1 MRYQKVKNQQTH
13 LHRYNFLMVL
23 WCSIFMIAD
32 GINLSDITQYTLP
45 AYAIASRAGS
55 LIRSSPC
62 HQELKLFKEAVD
74 DRTLW
79 SLRVLDSSGQPK
91 SGFLYGNN
99 YWLGSEG
106 QCYDTLNSAPF
117 ALSPK
122 ILKNN
127 SIYRKSDEELAPFK
141 LNFFVVY
148 IGHNSTLQY
157 HVKQPDENLISLGL
171 CLPATCST
179 GELSKILVE
188 IFNERTLLIG
198 HLNKMDFTLQEVKN
212 ITYDSRPFFNFRMIF
227 MGVLV
232 IITMLIIIVATT
244 YDICIHQKSLRVTD
258 LSDKFATNDKL
269 PYVHPVLHKG
279 LSETT
284 SSRKAEKILMCFSAY
299 TNSKDI
305 FTVSKRGG
313 SIEALHGI
321 RVLGMGWM
329 ILLHTLLFG
338 EPFMDNETMAYR
350 MIQSLPLQVLSN
362 GSVSVDTF
370 FFMSGF
376 LLAYTFFESSR
387 KKSENSSNISWRI
400 FFQRII
406 RRYFRLTPPYVI
418 VIGIA
423 DIVFSWY
430 GKTSQFYIH
439 ERPHETCPAYW
450 WRNIFY
456 INNLFKR
463 SEMCLYWSYYLSN
476 DMQFFIIGSFL
487 LFLSQRY
494 HYTAMG
500 IFSALLIVTT
510 IVGGIIT
517 YMSDYAPTLDEQLS
531 TLEIFYDPPWMR
543 IGPYLVGLA
552 TAYILVIV
560 LRKTLNVKTMTL
572 WLFWFLGLSC
582 IVLVL
587 FGLYERR
594 ISIVP
599 TSFYIALYRTVW
611 SIGIAW
617 IVVACCTNHGGIVN
631 KILSLKI
638 WQPFSKLS
646 YSAYLLNPILI
657 AVLHLSSETS
667 FHVEIIPLAY
677 VACGVFIISYVA
689 AYCLSVMFE
698 LPFFLIVNMYCDRK
712 NKRTID
718 HR

>member
-1 MRYQKVKNQQTH
+1 MGYPTSKNEQTQ
-13 LHRYNFLMVL
+13 LYRYNFLVVL
-23 WCSIFMIAD
+23 WFSMIFRIAD
-32 GINLSDITQYTLP
+32 GINLSDVTQYTLP
-45 AYAIASRAGS
+45 AYAIASRAE
-55 LIRSSPC
+55 LLPRSSLC

-74 DRTLW
+74 NRTLW
-79 SLRVLDSSGQPK
+79 SLRMLDSSGQPK

-99 YWLGSEG
+99 YWLGSEH

-122 ILKNN
+122 ILENN
-127 SIYRKSDEELAPFK
+127 SIYRKSEEELAPFK
-141 LNFFVVY
+141 LNFFAVY
-148 IGHNSTLQY
+148 IVHNSTLQY
-157 HVKQPDENLISLGL
+157 HVKQPDENLITLGL

-179 GELSKILVE
+179 GELSQILVK

-198 HLNKMDFTLQEVKN
+198 HLNRMDFKLQEVKN
-212 ITYDSRPFFNFRMIF
+212 LTYDLHHFVNFRMIF
-227 MGVLV
+227 MGLLI

-244 YDICIHQKSLRVTD
+244 YDLCVHQKYLRVKD
-258 LSDKFATNDKL
+258 LRDNFGNNDA
-269 PYVHPVLHKG
+269 VSHKG

-284 SSRKAEKILMCFSAY
+284 SSRKATKILMCFSAY

-305 FTVSKRGG
+305 FTISKKEG
-313 SIEALHGI
+313 SIDALHGI

-338 EPFMDNETMAYR
+338 ESFMDNKTMAYR

-376 LLAYTFFESSR
+376 LLAYTFLESAR
-387 KKSENSSNISWRI
+387 KKSEDSKNISWQI

-418 VIGIA
+418 IIGTA

-439 ERPHETCPAYW
+439 ERPYETCPSYW
-450 WRNIFY
+450 WRNVFY

-494 HYTAMG
+494 HYTAVG
-500 IFSALLIVTT
+500 IFSTMFLVTT
-510 IVGGIIT
+510 IAAGVIT
-517 YMSDYAPTLDEQLS
+517 YMSDYAPTVDEQLN
-531 TLEIFYDPPWMR
+531 TLDIFYDPPWMR

-552 TAYILVIV
+552 TAYILITV
-560 LRKTLNVKTMTL
+560 LRKRLNVKTKTL

-594 ISIVP
+594 IPIVP

-611 SIGIAW
+611 SLGIAW
-617 IVVACCTNHGGIVN
+617 IVVACSTNHGGIIN
-631 KILSLKI
+631 RILSFKI

-646 YSAYLLNPILI
+646 YCAYLLNPILI
-657 AVLHLSSETS
+657 AVLHLSSEAS
-667 FHVEIIPLAY
+667 LHAELIPLAY
-677 VACGVFIISYVA
+677 VAFGVFVISYLG

-698 LPFFLIVNMYCDRK
+698 LPFFLLVNIYFDKKTKGK
-712 NKRTID
+712 N
-718 HR
+718 